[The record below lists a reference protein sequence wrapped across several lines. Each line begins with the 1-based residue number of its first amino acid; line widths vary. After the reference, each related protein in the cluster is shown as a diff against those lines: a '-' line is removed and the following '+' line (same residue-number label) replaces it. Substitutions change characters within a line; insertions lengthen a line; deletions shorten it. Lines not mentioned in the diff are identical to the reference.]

1 MLPRQPICYLLNSD
15 CCSFP
20 SSPHEMGHSAAD
32 CRRYPVHVCGWAL
45 ERWRSLGAT
54 WRLARWAVAA
64 WLSQAGLRRAL
75 SVWEATVA
83 RQRVSLWAGA
93 AWRLQSHTARGGGDR
108 LGQQALCPDLVSC
121 CTRTITSGHPTMG
134 AQQERGW
141 TGFYDQQQARD
152 DPCLIYEPCRNESWA
167 RHGKPWP
174 LWATNSK

>member
-1 MLPRQPICYLLNSD
+1 M
-15 CCSFP
+15 
-20 SSPHEMGHSAAD
+20 
-32 CRRYPVHVCGWAL
+32 
-45 ERWRSLGAT
+45 
-54 WRLARWAVAA
+54 
-64 WLSQAGLRRAL
+64 
-75 SVWEATVA
+75 A

-141 TGFYDQQQARD
+141 TGFYEQQQARD